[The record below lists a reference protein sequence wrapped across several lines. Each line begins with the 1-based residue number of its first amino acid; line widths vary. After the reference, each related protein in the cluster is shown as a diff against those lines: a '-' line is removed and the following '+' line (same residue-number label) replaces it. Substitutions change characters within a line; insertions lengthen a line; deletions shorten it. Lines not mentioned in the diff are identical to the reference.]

1 MPEYF
6 LKAVI
11 LDVTVMANAE
21 LQLEANTLHQW
32 LLVSLPVCSS
42 FVNDWVG

>member
-6 LKAVI
+6 LKAMI
-11 LDVTVMANAE
+11 SDVTVMASAE
-21 LQLEANTLHQW
+21 LQLEANTPHQW
-32 LLVSLPVCSS
+32 LLVSLPMGSS